1 MMTSLCS
8 VEGGN
13 DQENFACL
21 CPTIASNFTVE
32 DKDISGSSTHL
43 VCLNILS
50 LSLMIIV
57 VSA

>member
-8 VEGGN
+8 VKGGN

-32 DKDISGSSTHL
+32 DKE
-43 VCLNILS
+43 NEF
-50 LSLMIIV
+50 
-57 VSA
+57 